1 MIGSKEAY
9 NNVEISEEEMNS
21 LETTQ
26 SELTKDETQENS
38 VQEQSVETP
47 VVEPKETEQ
56 EPAEERVTSPEVSG
70 DFFEIDGER
79 FNRETISEW
88 RNDSN
93 NKSEWSKSNTE
104 KAQKIA
110 KVGKFLNKVESDS
123 DFKEHIRHYFDS
135 DDEFDKMGLGENY
148 SEFTESEETKEVNP
162 YEERL
167 NKLENAEYDRVI
179 DARTDQLDREL
190 TQLESDNPE
199 VLGDP
204 DKVKEFLEFTEINSD
219 RFRDKN
225 GIVHLNEAYK
235 VFSFDYYKEQ
245 SSHYKK
251 LDENRAKNSGV
262 KVSQS
267 KIGAKETVAPKKYN
281 SWKDITA
288 DDPEIA
294 KYFE

>member
-9 NNVEISEEEMNS
+9 NNVEISSEEMDS

-47 VVEPKETEQ
+47 VVETSETEQ
-56 EPAEERVTSPEVSG
+56 EERATNPEVRG

-79 FNRETISEW
+79 FNKETISQW
-88 RNDSN
+88 KSDSS
-93 NKSEWSKSNTE
+93 NKSEWNKSNTE

-135 DDEFDKMGLGENY
+135 DDEFDKMGLSENY
-148 SEFTESEETKEVNP
+148 SEFTESEETDEVNP
-162 YEERL
+162 YDERL
-167 NKLENAEYDRVI
+167 DKLEEAEYERNI
-179 DARTDQLDREL
+179 DTRTNQLDREL
-190 TQLESDNPE
+190 SRLESDNPE
-199 VLGDP
+199 VLGAP
-204 DKVKEFLEFTEINSD
+204 DKVNEFLEFTEANSD

-225 GIVHLNEAYK
+225 GIVHLEEAYK
-235 VFSFDYYKEQ
+235 VFSYDYYKEQ
-245 SSHYKK
+245 NSHYKK
-251 LDENRAKNSGV
+251 LDKNRAKNSGV
-262 KVSQS
+262 KVGQS